1 MMTAS
6 PDDVNTLLIARESI
20 TDVSVLLSFLFPL
33 GGGNGKATVG
43 RHNFGGGNCKN
54 PLVAQ
59 SGCGLAQKI
68 FCFPLYFGNFS

>member
-20 TDVSVLLSFLFPL
+20 TDVTVLLSFLFPL

-43 RHNFGGGNCKN
+43 RHNFGGGNGKATVGRHN
-54 PLVAQ
+54 FGGGNGKIPLAV
-59 SGCGLAQKI
+59 
-68 FCFPLYFGNFS
+68 LYV

>member
-1 MMTAS
+1 MITDS

-20 TDVSVLLSFLFPL
+20 TDVTVLLSFLFPL

-59 SGCGLAQKI
+59 SGCGLTQKI
-68 FCFPLYFGNFS
+68 FLFSYLFW